1 MLRVF
6 VDTYDKNYS
15 EDRDSFNVQHVSFE
29 QMFYNKDKLESFK
42 KVVEQYVKNKD
53 RVIILTLD
61 SRISKAYYLFDSI
74 FEDENIAVVNTFL
87 PTSSLDLVVKEV
99 YKCKDESLTFIEERI
114 EKLSN
119 LLNSFYLMWGSMV

>member
-6 VDTYDKNYS
+6 VDTYERNYS
-15 EDRDSFNVQHVSFE
+15 EDKEAFNVQHVSFE
-29 QMFYNKDKLESFK
+29 QMYFNKEKLESFK

-61 SRISKAYYLFDSI
+61 SRLSKAYYLFKSI
-74 FEDENIAVVNTFL
+74 FNDENILVVNTFL
-87 PTSSLDLVVKEV
+87 PTRALDLVVKEV
-99 YKCKDESLTFIEERI
+99 YKYKDESLSIIEEKI

>member
-6 VDTYDKNYS
+6 VDTYERNYS
-15 EDRDSFNVQHVSFE
+15 EDKEAFNVQHVSFE
-29 QMFYNKDKLESFK
+29 QMYFNKEKLESFK

-61 SRISKAYYLFDSI
+61 SRLSKAYYLFKSI
-74 FEDENIAVVNTFL
+74 FNDENILVVNTFL
-87 PTSSLDLVVKEV
+87 PTSALDLVVKEV
-99 YKCKDESLTFIEERI
+99 YKYKDESLSIIEEKI

>member
-29 QMFYNKDKLESFK
+29 QMFFNKDKLESFK

-61 SRISKAYYLFDSI
+61 ARISKAYYSFLSI
-74 FEDENIAVVNTFL
+74 FNDDNIAVINTFL
-87 PTSSLDLVVKEV
+87 PTNSLNI
-99 YKCKDESLTFIEERI
+99 SL
-114 EKLSN
+114 
-119 LLNSFYLMWGSMV
+119 

>member
-15 EDRDSFNVQHVSFE
+15 EDKDSFNVQHVSFE
-29 QMFYNKDKLESFK
+29 QMFFNKDKLESFK

-74 FEDENIAVVNTFL
+74 FDDENILVVNTFL
-87 PTSSLDLVVKEV
+87 PTSSLNLVVKEV
-99 YKCKDESLTFIEERI
+99 YKYKDESLSFIEERI

>member
-15 EDRDSFNVQHVSFE
+15 EDKDSFNVQHVSFE
-29 QMFYNKDKLESFK
+29 QMFFNKDKLESFK
-42 KVVEQYVKNKD
+42 KVVEQYVENKD

-74 FEDENIAVVNTFL
+74 FDDENILVVNTFL
-87 PTSSLDLVVKEV
+87 PTSSLNLVVKEV
-99 YKCKDESLTFIEERI
+99 YKYKDESLSFIEERI

>member
-6 VDTYDKNYS
+6 VDTHDKNYS

-29 QMFYNKDKLESFK
+29 QMFFNKDKLESFK

-74 FEDENIAVVNTFL
+74 FDDENILVVNTFL
-87 PTSSLDLVVKEV
+87 PTSSLNLVVKEV
-99 YKCKDESLTFIEERI
+99 YKYKDESLSFIEERI

>member
-29 QMFYNKDKLESFK
+29 QMFFNKDKLESFK

-74 FEDENIAVVNTFL
+74 FDDENIAVVNTFL

-99 YKCKDESLTFIEERI
+99 YKYKDEPLTFIEERI

>member
-1 MLRVF
+1 M
-6 VDTYDKNYS
+6 
-15 EDRDSFNVQHVSFE
+15 
-29 QMFYNKDKLESFK
+29 
-42 KVVEQYVKNKD
+42 
-53 RVIILTLD
+53 
-61 SRISKAYYLFDSI
+61 
-74 FEDENIAVVNTFL
+74 NTFL

>member
-29 QMFYNKDKLESFK
+29 QMFFNKDKLESFK

-74 FEDENIAVVNTFL
+74 FDDENIAVVNTFL

>member
-6 VDTYDKNYS
+6 VDTYERNYS
-15 EDRDSFNVQHVSFE
+15 EDKEAFNVQHVSFE
-29 QMFYNKDKLESFK
+29 QMYFNKEKLDSFK

-61 SRISKAYYLFDSI
+61 SRLSKAYYLFKSI
-74 FEDENIAVVNTFL
+74 FNDENILVVNTFL
-87 PTSSLDLVVKEV
+87 PTSALDLVVKEV
-99 YKCKDESLTFIEERI
+99 YKYKDESLCFIEEKI

-119 LLNSFYLMWGSMV
+119 LLNSFYLMWCSMV

>member
-6 VDTYDKNYS
+6 VDTYERNYS
-15 EDRDSFNVQHVSFE
+15 EDKEAFNVQHVSFE
-29 QMFYNKDKLESFK
+29 QMYFNKEKLESFK

-61 SRISKAYYLFDSI
+61 SRLSKAYYLFKSI
-74 FEDENIAVVNTFL
+74 FNDENIIVINTFL
-87 PTSSLDLVVKEV
+87 PTSALDLVVKEV
-99 YKCKDESLTFIEERI
+99 YKYKDESLSIIEEKI

>member
-6 VDTYDKNYS
+6 VDTYDKNFS
-15 EDRDSFNVQHVSFE
+15 EDIDSFNVQHVSFE
-29 QMFYNKDKLESFK
+29 KLIFSKEKLNSFK

-61 SRISKAYYLFDSI
+61 ARISKAYYSFLSI
-74 FEDENIAVVNTFL
+74 FNDENIAVINTFL
-87 PTSSLDLVVKEV
+87 PTSALDLIVKEV
-99 YKCKDESLTFIEERI
+99 YKYKDESLSFIEEKV

>member
-6 VDTYDKNYS
+6 VDTYDKNFS
-15 EDRDSFNVQHVSFE
+15 EDLDSFNVQHVSFE
-29 QMFYNKDKLESFK
+29 KLIFSKEKLNSFK
-42 KVVEQYVKNKD
+42 KVIEQYVKNKD

-61 SRISKAYYLFDSI
+61 SRISKAYYSFLSI
-74 FEDENIAVVNTFL
+74 FNDDNIAVINTFL
-87 PTSSLDLVVKEV
+87 PTNALDLIVKEV
-99 YKCKDESLTFIEERI
+99 YKYKDESLSFIEEKV

>member
-29 QMFYNKDKLESFK
+29 QMFFNKDKLESFK